1 MLQFCA
7 FQRDGFAMRL
17 TLIILL
23 GLLYWPACAEDFPE
37 PYNSERDLSVPLI
50 SAPEA
55 TQKLQLPPGFKAS
68 LFAAEP
74 DVQNPI
80 AMTWDSRGRLWIAEN
95 YTYAERQQKFDFT
108 LRDRVLIFEDVDGDG
123 RFDKR
128 TVFTEDVQMLTSIE
142 VGHGGVWLMCPPRV
156 LFIPDAN
163 LDDKPDGPAQV
174 MLDGFTVATEN
185 YHNFANG
192 LRWGPDGW
200 LYGRCGA
207 SCPGLIGTPGTP
219 AEERLNMVGTMWRY
233 HPLTQQ
239 VDVLTSGTTN
249 PWGHDW
255 NEDGEC
261 FFVNT
266 VNGHLWHMIPGA
278 HYVRPHTLDG
288 NRRTYELIDMHADH
302 WHFDTGK
309 SWTASRAGAANE
321 YGGGHAHI
329 GTMIY
334 LGDNWP
340 DQYRGRLFTINM
352 HGLRANQ
359 EVLEREGG
367 GYVAKHGED
376 FFVSGDA
383 WFRGMDLSYGPDG
396 AVYVIDW
403 SDTGECHDS
412 TGVHRQS
419 GRIFRIGYGE
429 VPTEEFTLAFDG
441 THKGEIK
448 IKRGQDLAELSNVDL
463 VHLQLVKNEWYARQ
477 ARRILT
483 ERRLRGL
490 PMKDAIDELKN
501 HMRQWDGSARGVR
514 LLLTMHA
521 VGGTNHGFLWSQLNH
536 HNEYI
541 RGWAIRLLTE
551 TWPLDDPMSRVRMLP
566 TERDDIDSIIRRLA
580 IKGRHEDSA
589 LVRRIIAS
597 TLQRLPVNRRAAVA
611 QALASHAEDA
621 SDHNLPLLV
630 WYGLIPVADRDIT
643 SLQPVYEESEWPL
656 LTKLIARRITE
667 DIERHPKAV
676 DQLLTYTAQQQN
688 KELQL
693 AVIEGMH
700 QAVRGWRKA
709 AKPVSWDAYA
719 SAVSNGASPQAEL
732 WLRELSVLF
741 GDGRAIEEVRTIA
754 LDDKAPID
762 ARTSAIET
770 LIEIKPDDLREI
782 CEPLL
787 RDSRLNVT
795 AARGIALYNDA
806 DAGKLLVESYR
817 RFRAPNRPMVISL
830 LSSRKMFARELLK
843 AVGDG
848 KVPRDDVSAFQ
859 IRQILTLEDAELQKL
874 VTEVWGEMRE
884 SPKAKQEQ
892 IAKLRNS
899 LSEPSA
905 IQADLA
911 NGRALFTKTCA
922 ACHQLYGQGG
932 KIGPDLTGA
941 NRGNLDYL
949 LENIVDPSAT
959 VNRDFRMTILQLTDG
974 RTLNGLVTERTE
986 KTVSIRTATEMFTV
1000 EVKDIEAEKLTGLS
1014 PMPEGM
1020 LNTLTPEQIRDLI
1033 GYLRHPI
1040 QVPLPEAE

>member
-1 MLQFCA
+1 C
-7 FQRDGFAMRL
+7 
-17 TLIILL
+17 
-23 GLLYWPACAEDFPE
+23 
-37 PYNSERDLSVPLI
+37 
-50 SAPEA
+50 
-55 TQKLQLPPGFKAS
+55 
-68 LFAAEP
+68 
-74 DVQNPI
+74 
-80 AMTWDSRGRLWIAEN
+80 
-95 YTYAERQQKFDFT
+95 
-108 LRDRVLIFEDVDGDG
+108 
-123 RFDKR
+123 
-128 TVFTEDVQMLTSIE
+128 
-142 VGHGGVWLMCPPRV
+142 
-156 LFIPDAN
+156 
-163 LDDKPDGPAQV
+163 
-174 MLDGFTVATEN
+174 
-185 YHNFANG
+185 
-192 LRWGPDGW
+192 
-200 LYGRCGA
+200 
-207 SCPGLIGTPGTP
+207 
-219 AEERLNMVGTMWRY
+219 
-233 HPLTQQ
+233 
-239 VDVLTSGTTN
+239 
-249 PWGHDW
+249 
-255 NEDGEC
+255 
-261 FFVNT
+261 
-266 VNGHLWHMIPGA
+266 
-278 HYVRPHTLDG
+278 
-288 NRRTYELIDMHADH
+288 
-302 WHFDTGK
+302 
-309 SWTASRAGAANE
+309 
-321 YGGGHAHI
+321 
-329 GTMIY
+329 
-334 LGDNWP
+334 
-340 DQYRGRLFTINM
+340 
-352 HGLRANQ
+352 
-359 EVLEREGG
+359 
-367 GYVAKHGED
+367 
-376 FFVSGDA
+376 
-383 WFRGMDLSYGPDG
+383 
-396 AVYVIDW
+396 
-403 SDTGECHDS
+403 
-412 TGVHRQS
+412 
-419 GRIFRIGYGE
+419 
-429 VPTEEFTLAFDG
+429 
-441 THKGEIK
+441 
-448 IKRGQDLAELSNVDL
+448 
-463 VHLQLVKNEWYARQ
+463 
-477 ARRILT
+477 ILT

-709 AKPVSWDAYA
+709 AKPVSWDAFA
-719 SAVSNGASPQAEL
+719 STVADEASPQAEL

-806 DAGKLLVESYR
+806 DAGKLLVDSYR
-817 RFRAPNRPMVISL
+817 RFRAPNRPMVVSL

-843 AVGDG
+843 AVGEG

-905 IQADLA
+905 IQANLA

-1000 EVKDIEAEKLTGLS
+1000 ELKDIEAEKLTGLS
-1014 PMPEGM
+1014 AMPEGM

-1033 GYLRHPI
+1033 GYLRHPV